1 MDVKTIQDFL
11 PKQSLKMN
19 LIVDYRKA
27 IHPQCGKEVTDY
39 KDIIIT
45 PFYTAEFCD
54 ELVEMSEFYSKKF
67 SPNSMRL
74 ARPRDYTGD
83 DTNIIPWDTL
93 FFSRISHIL
102 FEDFCDHYKK
112 YLCPILEQHFDPE
125 TITGWFS
132 PMIIK
137 YSREG
142 QNVTLHT
149 DASLFTLNV
158 KLNTEFEGCELE
170 FPRQG
175 WSNRDIP
182 KGWCFIWPSKVT
194 HPHKANPLISGTKYT
209 LGSWTHPMSWGPD
222 DTGGSIY
229 YYENELEN

>member
-1 MDVKTIQDFL
+1 MAK
-11 PKQSLKMN
+11 N

-27 IHPQCGKEVTDY
+27 IHPQCGKEVEIH
-39 KDIIIT
+39 KDIIMT
-45 PFYTAEFCD
+45 PFYTEEFCD

-67 SPNSMRL
+67 SAYITYEKES
-74 ARPRDYTGD
+74 
-83 DTNIIPWDTL
+83 DTSPWDTL

-112 YLCPILEQHFDPE
+112 YLCPIIDKHFYPE
-125 TITGWFS
+125 FITGWFS

-137 YSREG
+137 YSKEG
-142 QNVTLHT
+142 QYVNLHH
-149 DASLFTLNV
+149 DISLFTLNV

-209 LGSWTHPMSWGPD
+209 LGSWTHPMPWSPD

-229 YYENELEN
+229 YYENELAN

>member
-1 MDVKTIQDFL
+1 MKMG
-11 PKQSLKMN
+11 KMN

-27 IHPQCGKEVTDY
+27 IHPQCGKEVKEY
-39 KDIIIT
+39 KDIIMT
-45 PFYTAEFCD
+45 PFYTEEFCD
-54 ELVEMSEFYSKKF
+54 ELVKMSEFYSNKF
-67 SPNSMRL
+67 SSSIHYIK
-74 ARPRDYTGD
+74 DHVDECSD
-83 DTNIIPWDTL
+83 DSPWDTL

-125 TITGWFS
+125 KITGWFS

-137 YSREG
+137 YSKEG
-142 QNVTLHT
+142 QDISLHY
-149 DASLFTLNV
+149 DVSHFTLNV

-209 LGSWTHPMSWGPD
+209 LGSWTHPISWSPD

-229 YYENELEN
+229 YHETELAN